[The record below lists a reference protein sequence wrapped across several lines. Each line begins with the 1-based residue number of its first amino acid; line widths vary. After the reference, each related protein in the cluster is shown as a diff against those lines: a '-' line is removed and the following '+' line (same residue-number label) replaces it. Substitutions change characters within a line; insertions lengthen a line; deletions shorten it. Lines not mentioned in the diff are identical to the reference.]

1 MGDAVGVAK
10 KGGEGSDGAGQ
21 KNDEDENG
29 EIDYKKS
36 SGFAQHVK
44 KKKGDGKEKDRAVS
58 TFAKTKSIREQREYL
73 PVYSVRDE
81 LMNVIR
87 ENSVVV
93 IVGETGSGKVSLS
106 GIVRIL
112 SKN

>member
-10 KGGEGSDGAGQ
+10 TEGEEGN
-21 KNDEDENG
+21 KKPNDEDENG

-44 KKKGDGKEKDRAVS
+44 KKEGEEKDQAVS

-73 PVYSVRDE
+73 PVFSVRDE

-87 ENSVVV
+87 ENSCVV
-93 IVGETGSGKVSLS
+93 IVGETGSGKVSSIWNAWNLL
-106 GIVRIL
+106 IH
-112 SKN
+112 